1 MVECEVKRVK
11 GELMGQID
19 IEQQLLELTTT
30 LRDLK
35 SPDGHH
41 HLQSQIDDIKVG
53 LKELVGQVSRTH
65 ESIIVI
71 EKQIN
76 NGLKDDNKSHGKD
89 IHSLQLDLEK
99 IRSNLTIINLER
111 TASEAKIEQ
120 QIALIQKDLAN
131 LNTRFELF
139 LRDLEEKM
147 VSKVEGV
154 LTESSLSFKKEL
166 QMHADAEDGD
176 RAETQIEL
184 TKLKSDVKFIIAIG
198 GLVWSLIL
206 GGAFTAA
213 QIFFQ

>member
-1 MVECEVKRVK
+1 
-11 GELMGQID
+11 
-19 IEQQLLELTTT
+19 
-30 LRDLK
+30 
-35 SPDGHH
+35 
-41 HLQSQIDDIKVG
+41 
-53 LKELVGQVSRTH
+53 
-65 ESIIVI
+65 
-71 EKQIN
+71 
-76 NGLKDDNKSHGKD
+76 
-89 IHSLQLDLEK
+89 LQLDLEK
-99 IRSNLTIINLER
+99 IRSNLTVINLER
-111 TASEAKIEQ
+111 SASEAKIEQ
-120 QIALIQKDLAN
+120 QIILIQKDLSN

-154 LTESSLSFKKEL
+154 LTESSLSFKREL
-166 QMHADAEDGD
+166 QLHADAEDGD